1 MGPQINIFR
10 TRLSDREA
18 PDPLRLGPGCVHDR
32 HWGAGQNVMS
42 QIFKAFFAAL
52 AASATFGAVQFASG
66 HDLMGR
72 RELAAT
78 EPAGEINRAAKAD
91 RAALRAAPGRTE
103 TITIRNVGLDD
114 TSVVVRVPVVQAP
127 VVQAAR
133 GHRGGPEPS
142 SGAGQARRSKMT
154 VACEP
159 PVSVLTEVAKLL
171 QPGRCVT

>member
-1 MGPQINIFR
+1 
-10 TRLSDREA
+10 
-18 PDPLRLGPGCVHDR
+18 
-32 HWGAGQNVMS
+32 MS
-42 QIFKAFFAAL
+42 QIFKVFFAAL

-114 TSVVVRVPVVQAP
+114 TSVVLRIPVVQAP
-127 VVQAAR
+127 VIQAPVVTEEVRNRPAA
-133 GHRGGPEPS
+133 PAKP
-142 SGAGQARRSKMT
+142 GASRMT

>member
-1 MGPQINIFR
+1 
-10 TRLSDREA
+10 
-18 PDPLRLGPGCVHDR
+18 
-32 HWGAGQNVMS
+32 MS
-42 QIFKAFFAAL
+42 QFFKAIL
-52 AASATFGAVQFASG
+52 AAFAITATFGAVQFASG
-66 HDLMGR
+66 HDLMGG
-72 RELAAT
+72 RELAST

-127 VVQAAR
+127 VVTEEVRNPSAAPAKPR
-133 GHRGGPEPS
+133 
-142 SGAGQARRSKMT
+142 ASKMT